1 MHATE
6 YNYFIV
12 NDLFVEE
19 GTDIKALLFDKL
31 SALNVNEGEKGKSIQ
46 LKFESKEDY
55 ELFNEK
61 HADWVKEWN
70 KESARIFGI
79 SGFSYYTSDD
89 LLVVS
94 YAYRFGKK

>member
-1 MHATE
+1 M
-6 YNYFIV
+6 N
-12 NDLFVEE
+12 
-19 GTDIKALLFDKL
+19 
-31 SALNVNEGEKGKSIQ
+31 EKGKSIQ

-79 SGFSYYTSDD
+79 SGFRIIPQTIC
-89 LLVVS
+89 L
-94 YAYRFGKK
+94 